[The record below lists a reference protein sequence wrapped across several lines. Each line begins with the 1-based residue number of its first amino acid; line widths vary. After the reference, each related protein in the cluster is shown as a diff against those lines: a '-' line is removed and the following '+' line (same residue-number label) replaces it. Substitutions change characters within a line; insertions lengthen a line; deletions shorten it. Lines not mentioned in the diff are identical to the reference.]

1 MGHGVPIQA
10 FSENLMSKIEMGYA
24 FGRDPVV
31 LRADPN
37 DIKRKGNS
45 KACQNRPDP
54 FKFDIADAEVAI
66 CSAFSQFWWEGFV
79 TAMNPKLDLKLVK
92 ARPWGDAV
100 CEWSLAL
107 KS

>member
-1 MGHGVPIQA
+1 MTIYYGPTEKFEIVESAAERALVKCTNCAYWETLQA
-10 FSENLMSKIEMGYA
+10 RKIT
-24 FGRDPVV
+24 D
-31 LRADPN
+31 D
-37 DIKRKGNS
+37 
-45 KACQNRPDP
+45 
-54 FKFDIADAEVAI
+54 I